1 MEMFITHKS
10 WRKYMACLEGPHK
23 EVKADR
29 EIERERS
36 WGMYLYLKSIGGV
49 LWGSQAGIGF
59 NSNQERRV
67 FISPPGVLS
76 KGCISHTGARRR
88 GRLLITSAVGEV
100 LSGTHICL

>member
-1 MEMFITHKS
+1 
-10 WRKYMACLEGPHK
+10 MACLEGPHK

-59 NSNQERRV
+59 NSNQEKRV

-88 GRLLITSAVGEV
+88 GRLLIDHFSDFKRFAQEEFH
-100 LSGTHICL
+100 SHIFT